1 MDNSQYTPRTLIPPI
16 DRILVDNMK
25 QSVGVT
31 SGYND
36 TNPDLTKPGG
46 KIISGSDGKVININS
61 QGVATYYPT
70 SDVYDQTSGERG
82 IPGSGNFSVDK
93 KSIPHMSYLINPS
106 VMGYDENS
114 KLYLNGKI
122 RQGQSQGDEASNMFA
137 GVKTPSNFDYKGCS
151 ALPSINSGSSSRELI
166 ITDASYGLNCGNA
179 SGNRT
184 QLVQDYIT
192 KHPDYS
198 TYNIGRNVMDF
209 GDPFFGCNK
218 QMSVTY
224 KCNGNTNTIVRAD
237 GKFDTGASL
246 DLTCNPQST
255 PDSLPNK
262 YLLDNNASDLTILD
276 ASYGSNCGN
285 ATGNRTQIVQDYIS
299 QNPSKT
305 TYNIGQKTV
314 GLGDPFFGCNKNMA
328 ITYKCNGKTQTVTR
342 TDGQFDSGA
351 SLDITCIPESRTSL
365 TKCYY
370 DALAKGL
377 SYFGLGNVDSNTNL
391 GTCYAGNSDIL
402 NNWWQN
408 PGIPIW
414 KIDMRKDLNYGG
426 NDLSCIFVGQ
436 NSNLYFSLDGIHT
449 NDDYNFYTLC
459 KLGKL
464 PNCDPS
470 NANVFIAEWNALN
483 CLFLAN
489 GNMYIFRFPQEGPV
503 PTDLREN
510 PENYF
515 QHLVYSSG
523 TQGQTLNVGWNE
535 KDISSGVS
543 GRAGGNMLVSSNN
556 GYDPLMV
563 GESMY
568 SLDGKL
574 KLTLHE
580 DYSLVLYTGDPN
592 AVGCKSDMA
601 NNTLG
606 YGAIAVNQVNNLNT
620 NGEENFGKLAY
631 VNRLG
636 TAFEYT
642 DPSLFHYSDT
652 YTSNPGYS
660 INNIDSNKNATKYN
674 DPIGF
679 DYDNTSISIDRCQ
692 MQCSKSGACVGTV
705 IDNGNCYL
713 LDAINNDDVVYKDA
727 VKESGYTKYPH
738 YTRPGYD
745 IGGTG
750 FPTPQVEDCMKG
762 CNEREDCGGFEYW
775 DWTGNCWLKS
785 YEGAKWKYQ
794 TDENGDFY
802 VKRSG
807 ESNEPIITLRVP
819 EINKEGQPSYSVY
832 PNNSLSGGDLG
843 TTTAYSANE
852 CLDICNKTEGCN
864 SVEFNKG
871 GSDYGYCYPKS
882 YKEPTTLSPYDNS
895 DVYIRNPEK
904 IENPMETTYTEYPHH
919 WINGYDVGTNYGA
932 TPQVKDCM
940 AACNEKEECAGFE
953 YWDWNGYCFLKSKD
967 GIPHMAQTDGGNAI
981 YVKNP
986 APAGTSYLIPTN
998 VNVVNPNKFAN
1009 YNISG
1014 SPMTNTTHDVSLM
1027 PESITNNFLLTSSQ
1041 LKEPND
1047 KIVRET
1053 DRIIRESFTSTQM
1066 YQENDKYLSKLD
1078 DTLNN
1083 YMDRNNKLQP
1093 NIITLNKMVSNSS
1106 IQMRYLNIVY
1116 SILFIIVCILLVVA
1130 FTISL

>member
-25 QSVGVT
+25 QSLGIT

-36 TNPDLTKPGG
+36 TNPDLTIPSG
-46 KIISGSDGKVININS
+46 KIISGSDGKVVNINS

-70 SDVYDQTSGERG
+70 SEVYDQTSGERG

-106 VMGYDENS
+106 VMGYDENL

-122 RQGQSQGDEASNMFA
+122 RPGQSQGDEAGNMFA
-137 GVKTPSNFDYKGCS
+137 GVKTPSNFEYKGCS
-151 ALPSINSGSSSRELI
+151 VMPLDGTYQVGDSPGQLQI
-166 ITDASYGLNCGNA
+166 ID
-179 SGNRT
+179 
-184 QLVQDYIT
+184 V
-192 KHPDYS
+192 
-198 TYNIGRNVMDF
+198 
-209 GDPFFGCNK
+209 
-218 QMSVTY
+218 
-224 KCNGNTNTIVRAD
+224 
-237 GKFDTGASL
+237 
-246 DLTCNPQST
+246 
-255 PDSLPNK
+255 
-262 YLLDNNASDLTILD
+262 
-276 ASYGSNCGN
+276 SYGSNCGN
-285 ATGNRTQIVQDYIS
+285 ATGNRTQNVKDYIS
-299 QNPSKT
+299 QHPNSLSYDISRNT
-305 TYNIGQKTV
+305 ISF
-314 GLGDPFFGCNKNMA
+314 GDPFGGCNKFMSV
-328 ITYKCNGKTQTVTR
+328 TYDCNGHRQTVTR
-342 TDGQFDSGA
+342 DDGLFDSGA
-351 SLDITCIPESRTSL
+351 SINITCKSNDSSL
-365 TKCYY
+365 SKCYY
-370 DALAKGL
+370 DAIAKGL
-377 SYFGLGNVDSNTNL
+377 SYFGLGNVDSNTTM
-391 GTCYAGNSDIL
+391 GTCYAGDSNML

-414 KIDMRKDLNYGG
+414 KIDMRKAFNYQGHNITNFFLG
-426 NDLSCIFVGQ
+426 RN
-436 NSNLYFSLDGIHT
+436 NNAYFSENGIHT
-449 NDDYNFYTLC
+449 EGDWSFYQLC
-459 KLGKL
+459 SAGKL
-464 PNCDPS
+464 PNANPD
-470 NANVFIAEWNALN
+470 NAKAFASDWNDDTRAM
-483 CLFLAN
+483 FLAN
-489 GNMYIFRFPQEGPV
+489 GNLYLFSFPVSMTLPS
-503 PTDLREN
+503 DLVEN
-510 PENYF
+510 PQNYG
-515 QHLVYSSG
+515 QYLIYSSG
-523 TQGQTLNVGWNE
+523 TQGQTLHFGWTDR
-535 KDISSGVS
+535 DISTGVDDNILLATPS
-543 GRAGGNMLVSSNN
+543 LLGSLAIGQSIYSS
-556 GYDPLMV
+556 
-563 GESMY
+563 
-568 SLDGKL
+568 DGKL
-574 KLTLHE
+574 RLKFNT

-592 AVGCKSDMA
+592 AVGCNTDMA

-606 YGAIAVNQVNNLNT
+606 YGGIAVNQINDMNT
-620 NGEENFGKLAY
+620 DGEKNFGKLAY

-636 TAFEYT
+636 SAYEYT

-674 DPIGF
+674 DPDGF
-679 DYDNTSISIDRCQ
+679 DYNNTSISIDRCQ
-692 MQCSKSGACVGTV
+692 MQCSKSGDCVGTV

-713 LDAINNDDVVYKDA
+713 LDAINNDDVVYKDV
-727 VKESGYTKYPH
+727 VKGGDYKLYPSKGID
-738 YTRPGYD
+738 GYD
-745 IGGTG
+745 IASGVGGLSVDG
-750 FPTPQVEDCMKG
+750 CMSKCDNIDG
-762 CNEREDCGGFEYW
+762 CVGFEYW
-775 DWTGNCWLKS
+775 TSSGSCFTKNKDAPPYMHNANSNNSVYLKNM
-785 YEGAKWKYQ
+785 GQ
-794 TDENGDFY
+794 GQ
-802 VKRSG
+802 
-807 ESNEPIITLRVP
+807 PIMNLRVP

-832 PNNSLSGGDLG
+832 PNNSLSGNGLG

-871 GSDYGYCYPKS
+871 GSGYGYCYPKS
-882 YKEPTTLSPYDNS
+882 YKEPTTLSSYDNS

-904 IENPMETTYTEYPHH
+904 IENPMEATYTKYPHH

-967 GIPHMAQTDGGNAI
+967 GIPRMAQTDGGNDI

-998 VNVVNPNKFAN
+998 VNVVDPNKFAN

-1078 DTLNN
+1078 GTLNN

>member
-36 TNPDLTKPGG
+36 TNPEFTIPSG

-70 SDVYDQTSGERG
+70 SEVYDQTSGERG

-106 VMGYDENS
+106 VMGYDENL

-122 RQGQSQGDEASNMFA
+122 RPGQSQGDEAGNMFA
-137 GVKTPSNFDYKGCS
+137 GVKTPSNFEYKGCS
-151 ALPSINSGSSSRELI
+151 VMPLDGTYQLGDTPGQLQI
-166 ITDASYGLNCGNA
+166 ID
-179 SGNRT
+179 
-184 QLVQDYIT
+184 V
-192 KHPDYS
+192 
-198 TYNIGRNVMDF
+198 
-209 GDPFFGCNK
+209 
-218 QMSVTY
+218 
-224 KCNGNTNTIVRAD
+224 
-237 GKFDTGASL
+237 
-246 DLTCNPQST
+246 
-255 PDSLPNK
+255 
-262 YLLDNNASDLTILD
+262 
-276 ASYGSNCGN
+276 SYGSNCGN
-285 ATGNRTQIVQDYIS
+285 ATGNRTQNVKDYIS
-299 QNPSKT
+299 QHPNSLSYDISRNT
-305 TYNIGQKTV
+305 ISF
-314 GLGDPFFGCNKNMA
+314 GDPFGGCNKFMSV
-328 ITYKCNGKTQTVTR
+328 TYDCNGHRQTVTR
-342 TDGQFDSGA
+342 DDGLFDSGA
-351 SLDITCIPESRTSL
+351 SINITCKSNDSSL
-365 TKCYY
+365 SKCYY
-370 DALAKGL
+370 DAIAKGL
-377 SYFGLGNVDSNTNL
+377 SYFGLGNVDSNTTM
-391 GTCYAGNSDIL
+391 GTCYAGDSNML

-414 KIDMRKDLNYGG
+414 KIDMRKAFNYQGHNITNFFLG
-426 NDLSCIFVGQ
+426 RN
-436 NSNLYFSLDGIHT
+436 NNAYFSENGIHT
-449 NDDYNFYTLC
+449 EGDWSFYRLC
-459 KLGKL
+459 SAGKL
-464 PNCDPS
+464 PNANPD
-470 NANVFIAEWNALN
+470 NAKAFASDWNDDTRAM
-483 CLFLAN
+483 FLAN
-489 GNMYIFRFPQEGPV
+489 GNLYLFSFPVSMTLPS
-503 PTDLREN
+503 DLVEN
-510 PENYF
+510 PQNYG
-515 QHLVYSSG
+515 QYLIYSSG
-523 TQGQTLNVGWNE
+523 TQGQTLHFGWTDR
-535 KDISSGVS
+535 DISTGVDDNILLATPNILGS
-543 GRAGGNMLVSSNN
+543 LAIGQSIYSS
-556 GYDPLMV
+556 
-563 GESMY
+563 
-568 SLDGKL
+568 DGKL
-574 KLTLHE
+574 RLKFNT

-592 AVGCKSDMA
+592 AVGCNTDMA

-606 YGAIAVNQVNNLNT
+606 YGGIAVNQINDMNT
-620 NGEENFGKLAY
+620 DGEKNFGKLAY

-636 TAFEYT
+636 SAYEYT

-660 INNIDSNKNATKYN
+660 INNIDSNKNATKYIT
-674 DPIGF
+674 PYGSIGIA
-679 DYDNTSISIDRCQ
+679 YDGSTNSIENCQ
-692 MQCSKSGACVGTV
+692 LQCSKSGTCVGTV

-727 VKESGYTKYPH
+727 VKGGDYKLYPSKGIS
-738 YTRPGYD
+738 GYD
-745 IGGTG
+745 IASGVGGLTVDG
-750 FPTPQVEDCMKG
+750 CMSKCDNING
-762 CNEREDCGGFEYW
+762 CVGFEYW
-775 DWTGNCWLKS
+775 TSSGSCFTKNKDAPPNMHDASSNNSVYLKNM
-785 YEGAKWKYQ
+785 GQ
-794 TDENGDFY
+794 GQ
-802 VKRSG
+802 
-807 ESNEPIITLRVP
+807 PIMNLRVP

-832 PNNSLSGGDLG
+832 PDSDLYGADLG
-843 TTTAYSANE
+843 STNTNTAND
-852 CLDICNKTEGCN
+852 CLDICNKTEGCY
-864 SVEFNKG
+864 SVAFLKG
-871 GSDYGYCYPKS
+871 GNGVGTCYPKT
-882 YKEPTTLSPYDNS
+882 YKEPTALTPMDNI

-904 IENPMETTYTEYPHH
+904 IENPMEATYTKYP
-919 WINGYDVGTNYGA
+919 NSTRAAYDIGGTGFP
-932 TPQVKDCM
+932 TPHVSDCM
-940 AACNEKEECAGFE
+940 KGCNEREDCGGFV
-953 YWDWNGYCFLKSKD
+953 YWDWTGNCWLKDKE
-967 GIPHMAQTDGGNAI
+967 GVKWITPTDPASSD
-981 YVKNP
+981 YDSAVWVKNP

>member
-36 TNPDLTKPGG
+36 TNPEFTIPSG

-70 SDVYDQTSGERG
+70 SEVYDQTSGERG

-106 VMGYDENS
+106 VMGYDENL

-122 RQGQSQGDEASNMFA
+122 RSGQSQGDEAGNMFA
-137 GVKTPSNFDYKGCS
+137 GVKTPSNFEYKGCS
-151 ALPSINSGSSSRELI
+151 VMPLDGTYQLGDSPGQLQI
-166 ITDASYGLNCGNA
+166 ID
-179 SGNRT
+179 
-184 QLVQDYIT
+184 V
-192 KHPDYS
+192 
-198 TYNIGRNVMDF
+198 
-209 GDPFFGCNK
+209 
-218 QMSVTY
+218 
-224 KCNGNTNTIVRAD
+224 
-237 GKFDTGASL
+237 
-246 DLTCNPQST
+246 
-255 PDSLPNK
+255 
-262 YLLDNNASDLTILD
+262 
-276 ASYGSNCGN
+276 SYGSNCGN
-285 ATGNRTQIVQDYIS
+285 ATGNRTQNVKDYIS
-299 QNPSKT
+299 QHPNSLSYDISRNT
-305 TYNIGQKTV
+305 ISF
-314 GLGDPFFGCNKNMA
+314 GDPFGGCNKFMSV
-328 ITYKCNGKTQTVTR
+328 TYDCNGHRQTVTR
-342 TDGQFDSGA
+342 DDGLFDSGA
-351 SLDITCIPESRTSL
+351 SINITCKSNDSSL
-365 TKCYY
+365 SKCYY
-370 DALAKGL
+370 DAIAKGL
-377 SYFGLGNVDSNTNL
+377 SYFGLGNVDSNTTM
-391 GTCYAGNSDIL
+391 GTCYAGDSNML

-414 KIDMRKDLNYGG
+414 KIDMRKAFNYQGHNITNFFLG
-426 NDLSCIFVGQ
+426 RN
-436 NSNLYFSLDGIHT
+436 NNAYFSENGIHT
-449 NDDYNFYTLC
+449 EGDWSFYRLC
-459 KLGKL
+459 SAGKL
-464 PNCDPS
+464 PNANPD
-470 NANVFIAEWNALN
+470 NAKAFASDWNDDTRAM
-483 CLFLAN
+483 FLAN
-489 GNMYIFRFPQEGPV
+489 GNLYLFSFPVSMTLPS
-503 PTDLREN
+503 DLVEN
-510 PENYF
+510 PQNYG
-515 QHLVYSSG
+515 QYLIYSSG
-523 TQGQTLNVGWNE
+523 TQGQTLHFGWTDR
-535 KDISSGVS
+535 DISTGVDDNILLATPHILGS
-543 GRAGGNMLVSSNN
+543 LAIGQSIYSS
-556 GYDPLMV
+556 
-563 GESMY
+563 
-568 SLDGKL
+568 DGKL
-574 KLTLHE
+574 RLKFNT

-592 AVGCKSDMA
+592 AVGCNTDMA

-606 YGAIAVNQVNNLNT
+606 YGGIAVNQINDMNT
-620 NGEENFGKLAY
+620 DGEKNFGKLAY

-636 TAFEYT
+636 SAYEYT

-807 ESNEPIITLRVP
+807 EGNQPIMNLRVP

-904 IENPMETTYTEYPHH
+904 IENPMEVTYTEYPHH

-967 GIPHMAQTDGGNAI
+967 GIPRMTQTDEGNAI

>member
-31 SGYND
+31 TGYND
-36 TNPDLTKPGG
+36 TNPEFTIPSG
-46 KIISGSDGKVININS
+46 KIISGSDGKVVNINS

-70 SDVYDQTSGERG
+70 SEVYDQTSGERG

-106 VMGYDENS
+106 VIGYDENL

-122 RQGQSQGDEASNMFA
+122 RPGQSQGDEAGNMFA
-137 GVKTPSNFDYKGCS
+137 GVKTPSNFEYKGCS
-151 ALPSINSGSSSRELI
+151 VMPLDGTYQLGDTPGQLQI
-166 ITDASYGLNCGNA
+166 ID
-179 SGNRT
+179 
-184 QLVQDYIT
+184 V
-192 KHPDYS
+192 
-198 TYNIGRNVMDF
+198 
-209 GDPFFGCNK
+209 
-218 QMSVTY
+218 
-224 KCNGNTNTIVRAD
+224 
-237 GKFDTGASL
+237 
-246 DLTCNPQST
+246 
-255 PDSLPNK
+255 
-262 YLLDNNASDLTILD
+262 
-276 ASYGSNCGN
+276 SYGSNCGN
-285 ATGNRTQIVQDYIS
+285 ATGNRTQNVKDYIS
-299 QNPSKT
+299 QHPNSLSYDISRNT
-305 TYNIGQKTV
+305 ISF
-314 GLGDPFFGCNKNMA
+314 GDPFGGCNKFMSV
-328 ITYKCNGKTQTVTR
+328 TYDCNGRRQTVTR
-342 TDGQFDSGA
+342 DDGLFDSGA
-351 SLDITCIPESRTSL
+351 SLNITCKSGDSSL
-365 TKCYY
+365 SKCYY
-370 DALAKGL
+370 DAIAKGL
-377 SYFGLGNVDSNTNL
+377 SYFGLGNVDSNTNM
-391 GTCYAGNSDIL
+391 GTCYAGDSNIL

-414 KIDMRKDLNYGG
+414 KIDMRKAFNYQGHNITNFFLG
-426 NDLSCIFVGQ
+426 RN
-436 NSNLYFSLDGIHT
+436 NNAYFSENGIHT
-449 NDDYNFYTLC
+449 EGDWSFYRLCSSGQLPNANPDNARAFASDWNDDTR
-459 KLGKL
+459 
-464 PNCDPS
+464 
-470 NANVFIAEWNALN
+470 AM
-483 CLFLAN
+483 FLAN
-489 GNMYIFRFPQEGPV
+489 GNLYFFSFPVSMTLPS
-503 PTDLREN
+503 DLVEN
-510 PENYF
+510 PQNYG
-515 QHLVYSSG
+515 QYMIYSSG
-523 TQGQTLNVGWNE
+523 TQGQTLHFGWTDR
-535 KDISSGVS
+535 DILTGVS
-543 GRAGGNMLVSSNN
+543 DNILLATPNILGSLAIGQSIYSS
-556 GYDPLMV
+556 
-563 GESMY
+563 
-568 SLDGKL
+568 DGKL
-574 KLTLHE
+574 RLKLNT

-592 AVGCKSDMA
+592 AVGCNTDMS
-601 NNTLG
+601 NNNVG
-606 YGAIAVNQVNNLNT
+606 YGGIAVNQINDMNT
-620 NGEENFGKLAY
+620 DGEKNFGKLAY

-636 TAFEYT
+636 TAYEYT
-642 DPSLFHYSDT
+642 DPSLFHYSDK

-679 DYDNTSISIDRCQ
+679 NYDNTSISIDRCQ
-692 MQCSKSGACVGTV
+692 MQCSKSGNCVGTI

-713 LDAINNDDVVYKDA
+713 LNAVNNNDVVYKDV
-727 VKESGYTKYPH
+727 VKEDSYTKYPH

-745 IGGTG
+745 IGGAG
-750 FPTPQVEDCMKG
+750 FPTPQVDDCKRG

-785 YEGAKWKYQ
+785 YEGAKWMYE
-794 TDENGDFY
+794 TDGNGDFY
-802 VKRSG
+802 VKHSG
-807 ESNEPIITLRVP
+807 EGNQPIITLRVP
-819 EINKEGQPSYSVY
+819 EINKEGKPSYSLY
-832 PNNSLSGGDLG
+832 PNNSLPGGDLG
-843 TTTAYSANE
+843 STTANSANE
-852 CLDICNKTEGCN
+852 CLDICNNTEGCY

-882 YKEPTTLSPYDNS
+882 YKEPTTLSSYDNS

-904 IENPMETTYTEYPHH
+904 IENPMEATYTKYPHSTRAA
-919 WINGYDVGTNYGA
+919 YDIGSPPYP
-932 TPQVKDCM
+932 TPQVSDCM
-940 AACNEKEECAGFE
+940 RGCNERGDECSGFV
-953 YWDWNGYCFLKSKD
+953 YWDWLGYCWLKDEGVKWLT
-967 GIPHMAQTDGGNAI
+967 PTDPASSD
-981 YVKNP
+981 YDSAVWVKNP
-986 APAGTSYLIPTN
+986 APVGTSYLTSNN